1 MPTLLQDKVF
11 VFAGRPKP
19 SDSELEILQLIA
31 DQENLGPILAAE
43 TIKNGENYDSYKL
56 TIGTQNFLAKL
67 SLDEKNNFGQE
78 SLILDKLSHLAPK
91 KVCRG
96 TLDFGDSIYYL
107 ITEWL
112 DAQSLQ
118 EAGRSL
124 IFESQDALLVS
135 LAEVHKIDYPFT
147 TFQEFLEN
155 LFKQT
160 SFENQEQF
168 ELLVKTNSPN
178 YLLLK
183 EELLSAKE
191 EIQKNFKEI
200 YAAKTLI
207 HGNLSEN
214 TILAGR
220 EGFKFINWENSFCAH
235 PLFELAAAE
244 MNFNLGSQ
252 LEFSLVQKM
261 GESWELYLQ
270 IRDFWARVSLL
281 KNVFG
286 FIKEV
291 YLYEGRRQKELL
303 ELVEKFYQNTKHY
316 EKIEI
321 FKKNREEILA
331 LFNQVAF

>member
-31 DQENLGPILAAE
+31 DQENLGPISLAE

-56 TIGTQNFLAKL
+56 TIGGQNFLAKL
-67 SLDEKNNFGQE
+67 SLDEKNDFSQE
-78 SLILDKLSHLAPK
+78 SLILDKLPHLTPQKTA
-91 KVCRG
+91 RG
-96 TLDFGDSIYYL
+96 ALDFGDSIYYL

-112 DAQSLQ
+112 DTRSLQ

-124 IFESQDALLVS
+124 IFESQDALLSS
-135 LAEVHKIDYPFT
+135 LAEVHKINLPLT
-147 TFQEFLEN
+147 TFQEYLEN

-191 EIQKNFKEI
+191 EIQRNFKEI

-214 TILAGR
+214 TILVGR

-244 MNFNLGSQ
+244 MNLNLGPH
-252 LEFSLVQKM
+252 LEYSLVQKM
-261 GESWELYLQ
+261 GESWEFYLQ
-270 IRDFWARVSLL
+270 IRDFWASVSLL

-316 EKIEI
+316 EKIEV
-321 FKKNREEILA
+321 FKRNREQILA

>member
-78 SLILDKLSHLAPK
+78 SLILDKLTHLTPQKIA
-91 KVCRG
+91 RG
-96 TLDFGDSIYYL
+96 ALDFGDSIYYL

-112 DAQSLQ
+112 DAQSIQ

-124 IFESQDALLVS
+124 IFESQDALLSS
-135 LAEVHKIDYPFT
+135 LAEIHKIDHPLT

-155 LFKQT
+155 LFKET

-183 EELLSAKE
+183 EELLVAKE

-244 MNFNLGSQ
+244 MNFNLGPQ

>member
-31 DQENLGPILAAE
+31 EGENLGQISSAE

-56 TIGTQNFLAKL
+56 TISGQIFLTKL
-67 SLDEKNNFGQE
+67 SLDEKNDFGQE
-78 SLILDKLSHLAPK
+78 SLILKEIPELSPK
-91 KVCRG
+91 VISRG
-96 TLDFGDSIYYL
+96 ALDFGDSIYYL
-107 ITEWL
+107 TTEWL
-112 DAQSLQ
+112 DAQSIQ
-118 EAGRSL
+118 ETGRSVL
-124 IFESQDALLVS
+124 FESQDAFFAS
-135 LAEVHKIDYPFT
+135 LAEIHKTNQPFT
-147 TFQEFLEN
+147 TFQEYLEK
-155 LFKQT
+155 LFKET
-160 SFENQEQF
+160 SFENQERF

-183 EELLSAKE
+183 EELLAAKK
-191 EIQKNFKEI
+191 EIQQNFKQI
-200 YAAKTLI
+200 YASKTLI

-214 TILAGR
+214 SILVGR

-244 MNFNLGSQ
+244 MNLNLGPH
-252 LEFSLVQKM
+252 LEYSLVQKM
-261 GESWELYLQ
+261 GESWEFYLQ
-270 IRDFWARVSLL
+270 VRDFWASVSLL

-316 EKIEI
+316 EKIET
-321 FKKNREEILA
+321 FKRNREEILS
-331 LFNQVAF
+331 LFNRVAF

>member
-19 SDSELEILQLIA
+19 SDSEFEILQLIA
-31 DQENLGPILAAE
+31 DQENLGQISAAE

-56 TIGTQNFLAKL
+56 TINSQNYLAKL
-67 SLDEKNNFGQE
+67 SLDEKNDFSQE
-78 SLILDKLSHLAPK
+78 SLILDKLPHLAPRK
-91 KVCRG
+91 TARG
-96 TLDFGDSIYYL
+96 ALDFGDSIYYL
-107 ITEWL
+107 ITEWV

-118 EAGRSL
+118 ETGRSL
-124 IFESQDALLVS
+124 VFESQDALLAS
-135 LAEVHKIDYPFT
+135 LAEVHKIDYPFA
-147 TFQEFLEN
+147 TFQEYLEN
-155 LFKQT
+155 LFKET

-183 EELLSAKE
+183 EELLAAKT
-191 EIQKNFKEI
+191 EIQQNFKEI

-214 TILAGR
+214 SILVGR

-244 MNFNLGSQ
+244 MNLNLGPH
-252 LEFSLVQKM
+252 LEYSLVQKM

-270 IRDFWARVSLL
+270 IRDFWASVSLL
-281 KNVFG
+281 KNVFS

-303 ELVEKFYQNTKHY
+303 ELVERFYQNVKHY
-316 EKIEI
+316 EKIET
-321 FKKNREEILA
+321 FKRNREEILV